1 MVPDMT
7 CGNILGKTL
16 VYTAGALMAGCIVG
30 AKVPVVLT
38 SRGASAQEK
47 LNSLVVAALA
57 G

>member
-1 MVPDMT
+1 MKKGSFLKNYGFLICMLIGIV
-7 CGNILGKTL
+7 
-16 VYTAGALMAGCIVG
+16 AGCIVG

-57 G
+57 R